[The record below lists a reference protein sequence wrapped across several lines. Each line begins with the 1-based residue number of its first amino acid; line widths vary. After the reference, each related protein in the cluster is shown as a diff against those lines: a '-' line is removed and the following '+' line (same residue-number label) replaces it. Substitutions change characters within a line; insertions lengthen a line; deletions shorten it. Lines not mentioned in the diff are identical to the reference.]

1 MTEFMHTGSSS
12 TRPSI
17 SLTDLEREVL
27 ELPTSVNL
35 RDSGNDDVTLF
46 ARVLSS
52 KEINRKTFRIKMSG
66 HWKGRYPV
74 TISDHHTGLFMVTFG
89 CPGDKKMTLIME
101 PWHFQNHHIVLASP
115 SALQNVTVDSLHY
128 SPFWIQI
135 HRLLYGLEKWLGFGI
150 QEMSFELNFDTSV
163 FRNFVLNVELL
174 DTLLKVVLFSL
185 INSTMELNLL
195 FLWPDLLGSPIPSS
209 GYDRYR
215 TDFGK
220 GNAWPLMTR
229 LAKKSF
235 ADAVPKL
242 TSRPP
247 PYSFP
252 LTDIESSSHTTTT
265 TNFGHQ
271 SLTHI
276 HPNQQQSSSHNIDN
290 DIPEIPFPSYL
301 PLSLPST
308 TPVTSSPSFATYPP
322 SSLTIASPFSPRHI
336 HNATPQPHLFSSAT
350 ITTVPPHL
358 PMHTNNQYGQ
368 LGTPVPSSIS
378 PFKENIKPNKITKRQ
393 GESDSLKRCH
403 SNNSGQLA
411 SSSSEV
417 SPNASQ
423 VSAHVSDSVQ
433 HHLHNSAVI
442 DEDHFAPCVLFLMET
457 KLQSGSISKFRNS
470 LHFPHG
476 IEVPRIGLSGGLMLL
491 WKSDVDIAI
500 NNYSSNHID
509 CFVELHGGLSFHF
522 TGFYGHPQVS
532 HRVHT
537 WTLLKR
543 CFDIA
548 PLRPWLVMGDFNE
561 VLSNNDKIGGPI
573 RNQHQIQAFK
583 STIDLCHLTPLTFE
597 GELCTWT
604 NKCQGAGNV
613 KERLDYGF
621 CNEFWADFY
630 QPVTIKHLDFY
641 HSDHRA
647 LKSQVLELQEQQPQP
662 VFKSRFRLLT
672 IWPLVHLIYK
682 LGIIRNL
689 RIKFFLS
696 QPYTPEE
703 VHHALKS
710 MSEDKSPGLDGMSVM
725 FYTNYWSV
733 VGPLVSLAVL
743 DVLNNGYDPTLLN
756 RTLITLIPKVKK
768 PTKITQYRPIS
779 LCNVLYKLVSKT
791 IVLRI
796 QPFLHLV
803 ISEFQSAFLSQ
814 RLITDNVL
822 VAFEVLHSLKN
833 RKRGNK
839 GFAAMKLDM
848 SKAFDRV
855 EWHFIQQVMLK
866 MGFGD
871 TIVQLI
877 SRCVQTVSYSFLL
890 NGAVHGFSCL
900 LQYEESQGNL
910 EGLKVSRS
918 APPVSHL
925 LFAYDSQVINHDKC
939 VLSFSPNTRGKQ
951 NFFQHLLGMPIQ
963 PCHERYLGLPSFSG
977 HDKSQLFSGITDRI
991 WKLLNSW
998 REQLFSIGGKEVPL
1012 KAVVQAIPTYAMSC
1026 FQLPAKLCHQIEQ
1039 QMARFWWGSS
1049 ASGNSIHWKNW
1060 NFLCKAKVHGGM
1072 GFRNFIHFNQA
1083 LLAKQ
1088 AWRLMDSPNS
1098 LLSGIL
1104 QHRYYVNGDLL
1115 NAGLGNTPSY
1125 TWRSIVWGKEL
1136 LKKGLGWRVG
1146 TGSNIQCN
1154 SQPWIPD
1161 HSSFLPLVYKGD
1173 DAMTVAHLITGSR
1186 QWNLEALQQNFSQ
1199 PDIDNILSIPLS
1211 LYPSEDIRIWHYS
1224 STGCYT
1230 VKSGY
1235 QFDADSQDTTA
1246 PGSSSSSNDWWQNF
1260 WSLKLPSKVRIFAW
1274 RAFHDALP
1282 TAAILHF
1289 RHIASDS
1296 LCPICKLQPETIPH
1310 ALLCC
1315 KRPKQVWNQ
1324 WDLLPGL
1331 HLSRITSMQ
1340 DFMVHVS
1347 SVLSQDL
1354 FELFITVMWCLWSE
1368 RNAEYHGKKTKLV
1381 QIIYDYAVKYL
1392 ADYRKAQAR
1401 TSSFTQQHHTTTSAN
1416 IPAATTMTE
1425 KPTPKWTAPPPGQLK
1440 LNTDA
1445 AINMSSSL
1453 IGLGAIHRNS
1463 HGKIVAAMST
1473 SVKGRCKPE
1482 EIEAMALSWS
1492 LKTLLQLE
1500 LPVHLIETD
1509 SLLVVQNLKKSTTHL
1524 TSFHAILN
1532 DVHFLVSNFP
1542 RARSANNEAHL
1553 LTKFALTVDTECI
1566 WLEEIPPPLMTVM

>member
-1 MTEFMHTGSSS
+1 MNILSWNARG
-12 TRPSI
+12 
-17 SLTDLEREVL
+17 LGN
-27 ELPTSVNL
+27 PT
-35 RDSGNDDVTLF
+35 
-46 ARVLSS
+46 A
-52 KEINRKTFRIKMSG
+52 FR
-66 HWKGRYPV
+66 H
-74 TISDHHTGLFMVTFG
+74 L
-89 CPGDKKMTLIME
+89 
-101 PWHFQNHHIVLASP
+101 
-115 SALQNVTVDSLHY
+115 
-128 SPFWIQI
+128 
-135 HRLLYGLEKWLGFGI
+135 RLL
-150 QEMSFELNFDTSV
+150 
-163 FRNFVLNVELL
+163 
-174 DTLLKVVLFSL
+174 
-185 INSTMELNLL
+185 
-195 FLWPDLLGSPIPSS
+195 
-209 GYDRYR
+209 
-215 TDFGK
+215 
-220 GNAWPLMTR
+220 
-229 LAKKSF
+229 
-235 ADAVPKL
+235 
-242 TSRPP
+242 
-247 PYSFP
+247 
-252 LTDIESSSHTTTT
+252 
-265 TNFGHQ
+265 
-271 SLTHI
+271 
-276 HPNQQQSSSHNIDN
+276 
-290 DIPEIPFPSYL
+290 
-301 PLSLPST
+301 
-308 TPVTSSPSFATYPP
+308 
-322 SSLTIASPFSPRHI
+322 
-336 HNATPQPHLFSSAT
+336 
-350 ITTVPPHL
+350 
-358 PMHTNNQYGQ
+358 
-368 LGTPVPSSIS
+368 IS
-378 PFKENIKPNKITKRQ
+378 EQ
-393 GESDSLKRCH
+393 
-403 SNNSGQLA
+403 
-411 SSSSEV
+411 
-417 SPNASQ
+417 
-423 VSAHVSDSVQ
+423 
-433 HHLHNSAVI
+433 
-442 DEDHFAPCVLFLMET
+442 APCVLFLMET

-491 WKSDVDIAI
+491 WKSNVDIAI

-548 PLRPWLVMGDFNE
+548 PLQPWLVMGDFNE

-573 RNQHQIQAFK
+573 RNQHQIQAFQ

-641 HSDHRA
+641 HWDHRA
-647 LKSQVLELQEQQPQP
+647 LKSQRHWCEDSPDHILQLTNNLASCASHLQTWHHQKFAILDELLSQEEDYWHQRSRISWLKSGDSNTKFFHQHANNRNSNNQIKKLEDPAGVTCTSSQEMQ
-662 VFKSRFRLLT
+662 
-672 IWPLVHLIYK
+672 
-682 LGIIRNL
+682 

-703 VHHALKS
+703 VYHALKS
-710 MSEDKSPGLDGMSVM
+710 MSEDKSPGLDGMSIM

-779 LCNVLYKLVSKT
+779 LCNVLYKL
-791 IVLRI
+791 
-796 QPFLHLV
+796 
-803 ISEFQSAFLSQ
+803 SAFLSQ

-877 SRCVQTVSYSFLL
+877 SRCVQIVSYSFLL
-890 NGAVHGFSCL
+890 NGAVHGNITPRRGIRQGDPLSPYLFLICSEGFSRL

-925 LFAYDSQVINHDKC
+925 LFADDSILFCRASRSSATAVSRCLDLYSRASGQVINHDKC

-1083 LLAKQ
+1083 LLAKH

-1154 SQPWIPD
+1154 SQPWIPN
-1161 HSSFLPLVYKGD
+1161 HSSFLSLVYKGD

-1211 LYPSEDIRIWHYS
+1211 LYPSEDILIWHYS

-1246 PGSSSSSNDWWQNF
+1246 PSSSSSSNDWWQNF

-1296 LCPICKLQPETIPH
+1296 LCPIC
-1310 ALLCC
+1310 
-1315 KRPKQVWNQ
+1315 
-1324 WDLLPGL
+1324 L

-1381 QIIYDYAVKYL
+1381 QIIYDYVVKYL

-1453 IGLGAIHRNS
+1453 IGLGAILRNS

-1542 RARSANNEAHL
+1542 RARFANNEAHL
-1553 LTKFALTVDTECI
+1553 LV
-1566 WLEEIPPPLMTVM
+1566 